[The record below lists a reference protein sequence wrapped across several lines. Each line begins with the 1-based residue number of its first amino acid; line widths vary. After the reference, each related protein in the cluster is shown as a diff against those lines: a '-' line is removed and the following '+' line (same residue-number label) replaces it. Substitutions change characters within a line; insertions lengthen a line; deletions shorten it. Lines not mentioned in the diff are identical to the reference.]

1 MQELFSFHTAG
12 KKKNM
17 DKHFN
22 CLFLKVK
29 KKKKILPLV
38 SRASFLL
45 VVGAG
50 NQICQFDKAQKQD
63 MLSSCLILEGSLQH
77 QIKFKTI

>member
-12 KKKNM
+12 KKK
-17 DKHFN
+17 KYGQTFQ
-22 CLFLKVK
+22 LFILESK